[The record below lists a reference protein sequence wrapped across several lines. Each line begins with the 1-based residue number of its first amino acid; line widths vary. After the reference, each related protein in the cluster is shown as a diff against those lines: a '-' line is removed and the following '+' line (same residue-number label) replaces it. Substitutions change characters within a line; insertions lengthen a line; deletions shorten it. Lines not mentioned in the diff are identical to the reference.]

1 MPETPWDRRE
11 LLKAISAGAAT
22 GFLAGA
28 ARDAAAQQVKWSE
41 GTEPPKLKAPPNA
54 CDCHHHIYDARYPVD
69 PKAVLRREMLW
80 SRITA
85 LFRSESA
92 PAAMSS

>member
-1 MPETPWDRRE
+1 MPEMYWDRRE
-11 LLKAISAGAAT
+11 LLKAMSVGAAA
-22 GFLAGA
+22 LAGG
-28 ARDAAAQQVKWSE
+28 ARNAAAQQVKWSE

-69 PKAVLRREMLW
+69 PKAVCAREMLW
-80 SRITA
+80 STITV

-92 PAAMSS
+92 QAAMSS